1 MKKNIAFWSYGTHLK
16 KRVIPSISKNKNI
29 IPKAIFSKKNKEI
42 KKNQYLEKIKIYS
55 NKKKFLLD
63 NTYDTIY
70 ISSVNSNHYKNC
82 IDALTYNKNII
93 CEKPIALKPKEV
105 KKILNLARKKKLIV
119 HEMFQYTFHP
129 LFLEIKK
136 ILRKNILGK
145 LKFVES
151 KFTIPLNDKNNFRF
165 KKSLGGG
172 SLNDSGIYPLSLNV
186 FLFNNLYPKILKSK
200 IIISKKNKIDLMG
213 SILIKKN
220 NLLFNQEWGFNLDY
234 QNYLKIFGSKGEMI
248 TNFVFS
254 KKINQIGIIKIKI
267 KNNKN
272 IIKTKKA
279 NQINLAFNN
288 YLNKKNTHLDNTKML
303 SLSQLIYKTNLVSKK
318 IKI

>member
-1 MKKNIAFWSYGTHLK
+1 MKNNIAFWSYGTHLK
-16 KRVIPSISKNKNI
+16 TRVIPSIKKNKNI
-29 IPKAIFSKKNKEI
+29 IPKAILSKKNKEI
-42 KKNQYLEKIKIYS
+42 KKNQYLKNIKIYS
-55 NKKKFLLD
+55 DKKKFLSND
-63 NTYDTIY
+63 TYDTIY
-70 ISSVNSNHYKNC
+70 ISSVNSNHFKNC

-105 KKILNLARKKKLIV
+105 KKILNLARKKKLTV

-129 LFLEIKK
+129 LFLEVKK

-165 KKSLGGG
+165 QKSLGGG
-172 SLNDSGIYPLSLNV
+172 SLNDTGIYPLSLNI
-186 FLFNNLYPKILKSK
+186 FLFNNLNPKILKSK

-234 QNYLKIFGSKGEMI
+234 QNYLKIIGNKGEMI
-248 TNFVFS
+248 ANFIFS
-254 KKINQIGIIKIKI
+254 KKINQVGIIKIKF
-267 KNNKN
+267 KDNKK

-288 YLNKKNTHLDNTKML
+288 YLNKKNTHLDNKKML
-303 SLSQLIYKTNLVSKK
+303 SLSQLIYKTNLLSKK
-318 IKI
+318 IKR